1 MRITTNM
8 VNMTYTSGNARSLS
22 NLLDANER
30 VTAGRNMLNPEDDP
44 TYYVTAYSMQ
54 IMSNEATQ
62 YSRNAENAV
71 TWLDNEDNLLQTAY
85 EYLSKAKNE
94 LAVAGRNDSQNA
106 ESRKALAGDVLSIL
120 NAMKDIGNSQY
131 LGRYVFAGYETQ
143 TEPFVSG
150 DREVSA
156 VVSNISGSEAISKRL
171 FGDMPELSEGS
182 YTMNMSIIDGVA
194 YLNMTDSLGKTVLLD
209 SNGSDETTT
218 TGNITTTTLVAAYN
232 GETVINTGVG
242 VGVKIPSGLADGTTM
257 KMQFYY
263 TPGDDITYLG
273 DDGKITSKIASNQEV
288 VINVNGQETFMETY
302 RTTKGTTKNTVNGIG
317 ITNTTKFTQ
326 IDGANVSTADSI
338 TFSGTDHNGYAIGTA
353 KVSAPAN
360 VNLDMATASEEERT
374 ITVRYANRD
383 YDITLAQDGY
393 SDMDEVIFDI
403 NRSLENQGLGGEM
416 SAVSDGDRIMFV
428 SNRTGEGVQISV
440 TGSQNNKLG
449 FNALPVTANGM
460 DTTFELSYDN
470 FVGPVT
476 TTHNDVAITGGVYTE
491 VTVNG
496 QTIGFTPA
504 SGSAADIESALNQAL
519 MDKGM
524 GFDVYGTVSDT
535 ATPGQYDITF
545 QLINTEYTDDTKLA
559 TKVGTDYQFDTPRGS
574 DYPVDNEKNISD
586 MLSYIE
592 NLFGNA
598 VDASIVDGKLQVKD
612 LRSGTSKL
620 SFAVDEHNSG
630 IGYAKNSSD
639 VMLSGYYSSKKDD
652 TWDVVV
658 NVGATDITVK
668 VTDKLG
674 NVIYDNSAN
683 PILKANYDGGDI
695 DIGNGVKM
703 QLGSIAGSATPVTTT
718 FSIDL
723 TANSNLSFG
732 DLNVTE
738 KGENVNVFKSLEN
751 LYFALEMNIPDSG
764 IGAPSSWSKDSL
776 NSTAVPSLDGEFR
789 GNYNEIFNFEV
800 QYAQSK
806 SDFYLQKKQEWTSA
820 NFNDLNVG
828 TVGFELVLN
837 TDDGKVTKNY
847 ASSAATSD
855 DKLNDFVAQINSDYD
870 LQKLG
875 VRAYNDNGQLRID
888 TNSGA
893 MEIDVNYNDDLSAY
907 VMGMDDLKP
916 ATAEISPTL
925 QLSNLDSPS
934 TLDINYYDG
943 TAWQTAT
950 VTVPNVDYADNA
962 ALLAEINSQLGSTGL
977 TASMAAGELITFSGP
992 TSDIIVSGDAEGTL
1006 GFYNKTGAD
1015 TVTSRSAVTMDLSEK
1030 NSLER
1035 TLTFSY
1041 NDGTDRT
1048 VSIEVDAENFMTY
1061 EDMIANINEK
1071 LADAGISGVVQAE
1084 MVGTGTIGF
1093 TFNGVTGT
1101 SVSGDYESTLGFA
1114 KAGDSVTMKVTGDS
1128 GELINTY
1135 TMDTAGE
1142 KYYVADGV
1150 YQYYDAGYLY
1160 ATDSFTA
1167 AVGSG
1172 IEYELDVLAQAESQI
1187 LAALT
1192 TVGNSTSKAESAQTF
1207 NESLKLTTEELK
1219 AKYTGSTL
1227 IDQTQASADL
1237 TVAETAYQYALKS
1250 TSLLLNVSLL
1260 DYL

>member
-8 VNMTYTSGNARSLS
+8 VHMTYTSGNARSLS

-85 EYLSKAKNE
+85 DYLSKARNE

-156 VVSNISGSEAISKRL
+156 VVSSYSGTEAISRKL
-171 FGDMPELSEGS
+171 FGDMPELTEGA
-182 YTMNMSIIDGVA
+182 YTVNISVQDGVS
-194 YLNMTDSLGKTVLLD
+194 YVTMTDSLGKSVLLD

-218 TGNITTTTLVAAYN
+218 SGNLTTTTLVAAYD
-232 GETVINTGVG
+232 GEGVINTGVG
-242 VGVKIPSGLADGTTM
+242 VGLKLPADIPNGQTI
-257 KMQFYY
+257 KMQFYF

-273 DDGKITSKIASNQEV
+273 DDGKITSKIASNQDV
-288 VINVNGQETFMETY
+288 VINVNGQDTFMETY
-302 RTTKGTTKNTVNGIG
+302 RTTKGTTRNTVNGLG

-326 IDGANVSTADSI
+326 IDGANVSLADSM

-353 KVSAPAN
+353 RVSAPGN
-360 VNLDMATASEEERT
+360 VNLDMASASEEERT
-374 ITVRYANRD
+374 ITVSYANRD
-383 YDITLAQDGY
+383 YDITLAQKGY

-416 SAVSDGDRIMFV
+416 SAVSDGDRIMLI

-449 FNALPVTANGM
+449 FKSVPVTANGM

-476 TTHNDVAITGGVYTE
+476 TTHNNVPVTGGAYTE

-504 SGSAADIESALNQAL
+504 SGSAADIQSALNQAL

-524 GFDVYGTVSDT
+524 GFDVYGHVTDSGT
-535 ATPGQYDITF
+535 AGEYNITF
-545 QLINTEYTDDTKLA
+545 ELMNTEYTDETKLA
-559 TKVGTDYQFDTPRGS
+559 TKIGTDYQFDNPRGT
-574 DYPVDNEKNISD
+574 DYPVDNEKRISD

-592 NLFGNA
+592 NLYGNA

-630 IGYAKNSSD
+630 IGYAENSSD
-639 VMLSGYYSSKKDD
+639 IMLSGYYSSKKDD
-652 TWDVVV
+652 NWSVIV
-658 NVGATDITVK
+658 NVGTTDITIS

-674 NVIYDNSAN
+674 NLIYDNSAN
-683 PILKANYDGGDI
+683 PISKANYDGGEI
-695 DIGNGVKM
+695 EIGNGVKM
-703 QLGSIAGSATPVTTT
+703 QLGDIAGSATPITTS

-764 IGAPSSWSKDSL
+764 IGAPSTWSKENL

-789 GNYNEIFNFEV
+789 GNYNDIFNFEV

-820 NFNDLNVG
+820 TFNDLNVG

-837 TDDGKVTKNY
+837 TEDGKVTKNY
-847 ASSAATSD
+847 SSSAATSA
-855 DKLNDFVAQINSDYD
+855 DKLDDFVAQINSDYD
-870 LQKLG
+870 LGQLG

-907 VMGMDDLKP
+907 VMGMDDTKP
-916 ATAEISPTL
+916 ATAEIPPSL
-925 QLSNLDSPS
+925 NLSNLDNPS
-934 TLDINYYDG
+934 TLDITYYDG
-943 TAWQTAT
+943 GAWQTAT

-962 ALLAEINSQLGSTGL
+962 ALLAEINSQLGATGL
-977 TASMAAGELITFSGP
+977 TASMSAGELITFSGP

-1006 GFYNKTGAD
+1006 GFYNKAGAD
-1015 TVTSRSAVTMDLSEK
+1015 TVTNRSSVTMDLSEK

-1048 VSIEVDAENFMTY
+1048 VSIEVDAENYMTY
-1061 EDMIANINEK
+1061 EDLVANINEK
-1071 LADAGISGVVQAE
+1071 LADAGVSGVVQAE
-1084 MVGTGTIGF
+1084 LVGTNGIGF
-1093 TFNGVTGT
+1093 AFNGVTGT

-1114 KAGDSVTMKVTGDS
+1114 KAGDAVTIKVTGDD

-1135 TMDTAGE
+1135 AMDTAGE

-1172 IEYELDVLAQAESQI
+1172 IEYELDVLAQAESQV
-1187 LAALT
+1187 LSALT
-1192 TVGNSTSKAESAQTF
+1192 TVGNSTSKAESALTF
-1207 NESLKLTTEELK
+1207 NQSLKLTTEELK

-1227 IDQTQASADL
+1227 IDQTQASANL